1 MAEKKHPLMLE
12 AIKKA
17 NEVATCNRGAYPFTK
32 AANVFTEAGA
42 SLEPVT
48 PDPDPPVTPTYTA
61 AAGSEYFS
69 DTELSVK
76 VGELEKDTAAEP
88 VEGEEYFTVTVSDQ
102 TYYVSGD
109 DVTEDE

>member
-48 PDPDPPVTPTYTA
+48 PTPTTYTA